1 MVAVSQLALA
11 KGKRVL
17 IVTEP
22 YISDDH
28 VEQQFELARVLKSR
42 FAAEPRLRYVNLG
55 DAVDLRDPALCWD
68 GMHLTEEGNRRIAAA
83 LTQPVLDILDK

>member
-1 MVAVSQLALA
+1 MVAVSDLALA

-28 VEQQFELARVLKSR
+28 VEQQFELERLLRLR
-42 FAAEPRLRYVNLG
+42 FAAEPRLRYLNLG
-55 DAVDLRDPALCWD
+55 RAVDLRDASLCWD
-68 GMHLTEEGNRRIAAA
+68 GMHLTAEGNRRIAAA
-83 LTQPVLDILDK
+83 LMKTALEMIQ

>member
-1 MVAVSQLALA
+1 MVAVSELALA
-11 KGKRVL
+11 KGKQVL

-28 VEQQFELARVLKSR
+28 LEQQFELERLLRSR
-42 FAAEPRLRYVNLG
+42 FAAEPRLRYLNLG
-55 DAVDLRDPALCWD
+55 RAVDLSDSSLCWD

-83 LTQPVLDILDK
+83 LTRPVLDLLR